1 MRGSVRYDTLATLVD
16 VIDEDR
22 KDINLNLIAKKKI
35 TGTVSLPE
43 GTAPK
48 DGVTVTVWATY
59 GSDKDSQTVTIPE
72 GASSVEYVLYVEP
85 FGPMRNVGKVSM

>member
-48 DGVTVTVWATY
+48 TVLQLPY
-59 GSDKDSQTVTIPE
+59 GQ
-72 GASSVEYVLYVEP
+72 
-85 FGPMRNVGKVSM
+85 PMVRIKILKL